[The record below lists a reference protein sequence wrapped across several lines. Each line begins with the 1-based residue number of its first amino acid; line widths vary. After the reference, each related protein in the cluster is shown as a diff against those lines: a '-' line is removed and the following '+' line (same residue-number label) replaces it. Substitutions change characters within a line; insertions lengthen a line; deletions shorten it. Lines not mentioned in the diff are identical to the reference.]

1 MSNFI
6 QLGDMN
12 YDDIRNNIKSFMSSK
27 SDLDF
32 DFDGSIAGTILDL
45 LSYNTMYYAF
55 YSNMMINE
63 AFIDSAQRVENLVSL
78 VKPLGY
84 VIEYVRSS
92 TANLNITN
100 SSVTTNVTLRPYT
113 TIFTGDVSGINY
125 NYFYVG
131 DYSGDGETEDNE
143 LVIPA
148 ASSKSNVTVYE
159 GKSAAIKAPVVLNQ
173 ITQSANINE
182 KKLDIRTLRVYV
194 NENDGIIHQYQRRSN
209 TNSSTSADERVY
221 FLETTKTGYRISF
234 GGFNDANGTR
244 VGRGVGE
251 TERVFVSYVVSS
263 GLAGN
268 SARRFTSTLN
278 SVSISN
284 NPISSGGY
292 SNPNTDA
299 IKFLATRDF
308 VKSENL
314 VTVSDYQ
321 LAINNLG
328 LIDTNPKDIS
338 NNISVYTSNTL
349 TDTGPGKILYSLLDE
364 KDKAIS
370 NEPTVINQQLRD
382 NVLVG
387 LSLEYRDPTNTEIT
401 LTMEGG
407 TEAVGAFNAIYN
419 RIGEVGTKGFN
430 QKIDSAE
437 ISRVSG
443 VDGSWKSAKVEVIPY
458 TGNEILDRDLNNDP
472 INKTIDLKNK
482 LTITGAGATL
492 QFKGFINNSI
502 SRTFSGGFSGSDLS
516 DLVIH
521 QSESPLDIAVGTTLG
536 TADIERGLIH
546 FKFDHD
552 ISNTK
557 SAHISGVT
565 ANYDSGSFIL
575 ITEELLSTP
584 KAST

>member
-1 MSNFI
+1 
-6 QLGDMN
+6 MN